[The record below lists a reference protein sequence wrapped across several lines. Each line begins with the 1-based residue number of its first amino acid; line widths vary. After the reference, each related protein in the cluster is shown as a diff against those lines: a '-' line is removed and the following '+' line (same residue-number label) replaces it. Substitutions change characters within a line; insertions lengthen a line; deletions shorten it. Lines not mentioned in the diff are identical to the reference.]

1 MEVKGFHHV
10 SELLNNL
17 QQLLSEFLETKRWMV
32 NCIRDSRTKDYQNAF
47 RKMVYNNE
55 TEMEEVIG
63 KIDDNIFIQQQ
74 EQELKELA
82 RWVQDF
88 S

>member
-1 MEVKGFHHV
+1 
-10 SELLNNL
+10 
-17 QQLLSEFLETKRWMV
+17 MV